1 MYDGGSRYFDGK
13 MDDVW
18 YFSRALSASEIL
30 NLKNNFDYSDDFLS
44 ITSSHDFSCGIKT
57 DNNMLCWGWNA
68 HGALGVGDTTNR
80 WAPVLVSGDHSWL
93 QMEAN
98 SYWSDTYQKSMC
110 ALTTDNDAY
119 CWGRNAN
126 GEAGN
131 DTTSQQNLP
140 VAVKGSYK
148 WKQISK
154 GAVHSCGVTTDHEG
168 YCWGYNDYGQLGN
181 GTKSQMQVPQLV
193 AGQKKWLM
201 ISAGRQN
208 TCGITLDNDAY
219 CWGRDN
225 EGQFGDGAGE
235 FFLTRFQKTW

>member
-1 MYDGGSRYFDGK
+1 
-13 MDDVW
+13 
-18 YFSRALSASEIL
+18 
-30 NLKNNFDYSDDFLS
+30 
-44 ITSSHDFSCGIKT
+44 
-57 DNNMLCWGWNA
+57 MLCWGWNTY
-68 HGALGVGDTTNR
+68 GNMGVGDNINQIC
-80 WAPVLVSGDHSWL
+80 SGTCLWRSFSWL
-93 QMEAN
+93 QMQAN
-98 SYWSDTYQKSMC
+98 FWNDTLSKISI
-110 ALTTDNDAY
+110 ALSTTDNDAY

-131 DTTSQQNLP
+131 DTTSQQNSP

-225 EGQFGDGAGE
+225 EGQFGDGAGDSSH
-235 FFLTRFQKTW
+235 TIPRD